1 MVVDEKSVF
10 ASVAFV
16 FRVVVPFAA
25 SVQCGAIT
33 VQAHAQPTSRLHTRF
48 DGYI

>member
-16 FRVVVPFAA
+16 FRVVPFAA

-33 VQAHAQPTSRLHTRF
+33 VQAHEQPTSRLHTRF